1 MKANPYKPKGYNH
14 MFLYICKLIMLLLLS
29 AHMFLIVSATLGVET
44 LVYPC
49 LSDVDETF
57 SIFILVS
64 DFFSK

>member
-1 MKANPYKPKGYNH
+1 

-64 DFFSK
+64 DFFS